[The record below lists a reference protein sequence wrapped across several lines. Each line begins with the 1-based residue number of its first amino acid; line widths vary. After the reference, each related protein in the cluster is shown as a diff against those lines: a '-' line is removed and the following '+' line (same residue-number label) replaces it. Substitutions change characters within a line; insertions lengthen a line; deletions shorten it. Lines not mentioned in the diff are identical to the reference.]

1 MAINAKTQPC
11 QPRWDIR
18 SGVIRAPKTSSA
30 ANFVSSELLPR
41 PGALVAPVD
50 PLHNGSG
57 LWPERVIINA
67 GLAGRA
73 AARVALERTPRL
85 GALVAD
91 ATDVYRAG
99 PAVVRGWVH
108 R

>member
-1 MAINAKTQPC
+1 MAINAKSQPC

-18 SGVIRAPKTSSA
+18 SG
-30 ANFVSSELLPR
+30 
-41 PGALVAPVD
+41 ALIAPVD
-50 PLHNGSG
+50 PLRNGSG
-57 LWPERVIINA
+57 LWPERVIVNA

-73 AARVALERTPRL
+73 AARVALERTARL

-91 ATDVYRAG
+91 ATDVLRAG
-99 PAVVRGWVH
+99 QAVVRGRVH